1 MSIPRQVNAIRKVLL
16 VSGRVKPRDVTT
28 QDAAEEFFSE
38 LRSGNGSFSR
48 NPSPSVAV
56 LRVAKSRLRAVVYE
70 DARTARAGV

>member
-1 MSIPRQVNAIRKVLL
+1 MDAIREALR

-48 NPSPSVAV
+48 NPSPSVAQ
-56 LRVAKSRLRAVVYE
+56 LRVAKSRLRAVVRE
-70 DARTARAGV
+70 DARTAMAGV